1 MDAIEPNWLS
11 LIWFALFASVGG
23 VAFLVVA
30 GMFPLRLHPD
40 VATSRTA
47 TLLVLGN
54 AVLMIALLTGT
65 GLYGYSELKWTTLI
79 VVSGLIFLF
88 APAVI
93 EEWRWPLR
101 NAKIEMLVLV
111 GIQILTLAVLAKV
124 GGTALAILS

>member
-1 MDAIEPNWLS
+1 
-11 LIWFALFASVGG
+11 
-23 VAFLVVA
+23 
-30 GMFPLRLHPD
+30 
-40 VATSRTA
+40 
-47 TLLVLGN
+47 
-54 AVLMIALLTGT
+54 MIALLTGT